1 MTSGNSRLTT
11 IEDLHRG
18 QAERRLKQAAL
29 PIEEK
34 VEILVR
40 LQTIN
45 AQLARQKGRPVHE
58 PWKIQ
63 RREYK

>member
-1 MTSGNSRLTT
+1 MKREFIAQRLF
-11 IEDLHRG
+11 EA
-18 QAERRLKQAAL
+18 QAERRREQALL

-45 AQLARQKGRPVHE
+45 AQLARQEGRPVHE
-58 PWKIQ
+58 PWKI
-63 RREYK
+63 RKPG